1 MILIDLEKCYEC
13 GDCTVQC
20 SYPLHH
26 GKTSFITLIETAIRK
41 ITCRHC
47 EDAPCVISC
56 PTKALAKQDEGLTRA
71 GMLCTS
77 CKTCLI
83 ACPFGV
89 NTLETVNF
97 EKAPCDLC
105 EGREITCVKTCS
117 KKAITEGNFKEDA
130 EKNIYKVADGIYAKA
145 IHWKTQLGIKN
156 GGGNKP

>member
-1 MILIDLEKCYEC
+1 MILLDIEKCYEC
-13 GDCTVQC
+13 GECGAQC

-26 GKTSFITLIETAIRK
+26 GKTSCVTLIETAIRK

-56 PTKALAKQDEGLTRA
+56 PTKALEKQDDGLTRA

-105 EGREITCVKTCS
+105 EGREILCVKTCPKGAVS
-117 KKAITEGNFKEDA
+117 SGQFKENDA
-130 EKNIYKVADGIYAKA
+130 EGVYKIADGIFAKGV
-145 IHWKTQLGIKN
+145 HWKKQLGIKE
-156 GGGNKP
+156 GTKPQ